1 MLGYVCWVGCPYG
14 VDLMARDN
22 PKPTFRTIPIHADY
36 PGLTGLQT
44 GPTTELVALGLGPDV
59 EAMLLAKAREIGR
72 G

>member
-1 MLGYVCWVGCPYG
+1 
-14 VDLMARDN
+14 MARDN
-22 PKPTFRTIPIHADY
+22 PTPTFRTIPHHLDY
-36 PGLTGLQT
+36 PGLTALQT

>member
-1 MLGYVCWVGCPYG
+1 
-14 VDLMARDN
+14 MARDN
-22 PKPTFRTIPIHADY
+22 PTPTFRTIPPFKEY
-36 PGLTGLQT
+36 NGLTALST